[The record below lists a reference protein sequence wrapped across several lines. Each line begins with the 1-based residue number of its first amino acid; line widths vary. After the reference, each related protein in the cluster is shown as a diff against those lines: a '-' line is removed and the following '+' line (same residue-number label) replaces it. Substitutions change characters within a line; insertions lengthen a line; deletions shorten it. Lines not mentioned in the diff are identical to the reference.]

1 VSISLQVRQQI
12 ISNAGYRCEY
22 CKTSSKLTGI
32 PLTMEHIQ
40 PRSLGGSDLP
50 DNLAAACY
58 RCNEFKGSKVN
69 LIDSVTNELN
79 PLFNPR
85 LNIWHENFSWVNY
98 GTIIEG
104 ISTVG
109 SVTIIALRLN
119 NLDIVT
125 ARALWIEVGW
135 HPPH

>member
-1 VSISLQVRQQI
+1 
-12 ISNAGYRCEY
+12 
-22 CKTSSKLTGI
+22 
-32 PLTMEHIQ
+32 MEHIQ

-69 LIDSVTNELN
+69 LIDSVTNELT

-104 ISTVG
+104 ISLVG